1 MADKKKRRVSMRPKP
16 APKPE
21 IAMDPAE
28 PGSDK
33 SVTTEGPITGEGR
46 RVFMGSGTVS
56 IGGMGIGNAP
66 ELTIDLNADTSAI
79 MDALQ
84 SSRRM
89 LSSHRSGT
97 VTGRTVYRTPELP
110 ELPTSQSVPIDEITA
125 HVEDY
130 LSSLAFCVTEC
141 SVTNETEEAA
151 RADGRVQRL
160 VIGRSI
166 SITAEYTSLSRA
178 RNSFPNVALGV
189 LAAMMLQSR
198 VPAAAT
204 RRIRDISPSA
214 VLVDLQLIAMPQE
227 AYLCM
232 RLRISG
238 TPSPRQMLILD
249 ATGAQVAV
257 VDIQDHSVRPM
268 ARACYLALAEMH
280 SR

>member
-1 MADKKKRRVSMRPKP
+1 MVDKKKRRVSMRPKP
-16 APKPE
+16 EPKPE
-21 IAMDPAE
+21 IRIDPAE
-28 PGSDK
+28 LGSDK
-33 SVTTEGPITGEGR
+33 TVSADWEIREESR

-56 IGGMGIGNAP
+56 IGGMEIGNASG
-66 ELTIDLNADTSAI
+66 LTIEFNADTSAI
-79 MDALQ
+79 VDPLQ

-89 LSSHRSGT
+89 PSSHRSGT

-110 ELPTSQSVPIDEITA
+110 ELPTPQSVPIDEITA

-141 SVTNETEEAA
+141 SVTNETEEAT

-198 VPAAAT
+198 VPASAT
-204 RRIRDISPSA
+204 RRIRDVSPSA

-232 RLRISG
+232 RLHISG
-238 TPSPRQMLILD
+238 APSPRQMLILD

-257 VDIQDHSVRPM
+257 VDIPDPSVRPM
-268 ARACYLALAEMH
+268 ARACYLALAELH